1 MALLFYLLLLLPTA
15 ALWAQGAAPDYKY
28 FKGTV
33 NGQYS
38 ITMELQ
44 QEGEQVEGSYFYDKY
59 RTLIPIKGTVGADGS
74 LTLKEVDAAGNP
86 TSSTFVGTYTSGWSN
101 IHGQWKSKT
110 GEYQYSFNLQ
120 AIQLPKGPIGRYN
133 FDQIRRFQELLN
145 YFDAEP
151 KFPFRVQEGMGESP
165 RWKNLVSNS
174 TSSPE
179 DYQQVIP
186 YRLAKRYIMN
196 QVLLAPEGSYNYFNL
211 PAESYHSSG
220 KHYTALC
227 KVYQSSNYVG
237 LLCRF
242 KCDTGWQNYDITF
255 LLLYDYAGHLLDA
268 CKVGKVLNLEGDGQM
283 VTANWS
289 SHFSKDGRIEVTGT
303 TEKTY
308 YGDTA
313 LDQQLQTVHFYWLV
327 QANGRLRQKDI
338 ASK

>member
-1 MALLFYLLLLLPTA
+1 MAIFFYLLLLLPTTV
-15 ALWAQGAAPDYKY
+15 LWAQDAVATSKY

-59 RTLIPIKGTVGADGS
+59 RTIIPIKGTIKADGT
-74 LTLKEVDAAGNP
+74 LTLKEVDAAGNI
-86 TSSTFVGTYTSGWSN
+86 TSPTFVGTYSTGWTTIRGN
-101 IHGQWKSKT
+101 WYNKT
-110 GEYQYSFNLQ
+110 GESQFAFNLQ

-151 KFPFRVQEGMGESP
+151 QFPFRVKEGLGETP
-165 RWKNLVSNS
+165 RWSNLVSNS
-174 TSSPE
+174 TENPE

-196 QVLLAPEGSYNYFNL
+196 QVVLPPEGSYNYFNL
-211 PAESYHSSG
+211 PADSYHPSG

-227 KVYQSSNYVG
+227 KVYQSSKYVG

-242 KCDTGWQNYDITF
+242 KCDTGWENYDVTF

-268 CKVGKVLNLEGDGQM
+268 CKVGKVLNLEGDGRM

-289 SHFSKDGRIEVTGT
+289 SHFSKDGRIEVIGT
-303 TEKTY
+303 TEETH
-308 YGDTA
+308 YGDAA
-313 LDQQLQTVHFYWLV
+313 LEQQQQTVHFYWLV
-327 QANGRLRQKDI
+327 QSNGRLRHKDI